1 MTIRANLITSN
12 AMIDEVLEFIIQ
24 MLIES
29 IPKTVW
35 KLIFS
40 LVGVV
45 MTVIGASI
53 ITESTQ
59 RGSVLVVVGTVL
71 ILVSLLSLYR

>member
-1 MTIRANLITSN
+1 
-12 AMIDEVLEFIIQ
+12 MIDEVLEFIIQ

>member
-1 MTIRANLITSN
+1 
-12 AMIDEVLEFIIQ
+12 MIDEILEFAINI
-24 MLIES
+24 LLES
-29 IPKTVW
+29 VPNTVW
-35 KLIFS
+35 KFIFS

-59 RGSVLVVVGTVL
+59 IGSVLVVVGTVL
-71 ILVSLLSLYR
+71 IIVSLLSVYR